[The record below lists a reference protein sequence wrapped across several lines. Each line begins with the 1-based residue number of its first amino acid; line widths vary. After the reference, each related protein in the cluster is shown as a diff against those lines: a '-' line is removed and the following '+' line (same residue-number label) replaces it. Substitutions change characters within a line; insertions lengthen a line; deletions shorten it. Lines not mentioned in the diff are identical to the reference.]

1 MTRPTDDQVRW
12 MVRHPITTIL
22 FFVFEL
28 PFYILELM
36 EWLLLK
42 AETKEQRRIRI
53 KMQRAI
59 AYYIIRFFRYLES

>member
-1 MTRPTDDQVRW
+1 MIH
-12 MVRHPITTIL
+12 HPIQTVI
-22 FFVFEL
+22 FFLLEL